1 MNIARFLSAACMK
14 MMHLPC
20 RDAGRQASF
29 SHLASQLCC
38 GLRDALRAV
47 YSQLRMDI
55 SAHLLSFFKELQRET
70 GEEGDHREGG
80 KRGEIIPFSAGEQ
93 GAAACIRSSRHSNV
107 TG

>member
-20 RDAGRQASF
+20 RDAGRQAGKLFTSGVT
-29 SHLASQLCC
+29 AR
-38 GLRDALRAV
+38 LRDALRAV